1 MHLDVLT
8 LVAMGSFVAA
18 CAGAVLLIA
27 WSQNRKTSALALW
40 GLANIVNAS
49 GIASLMLASALGQ
62 PAWSLLGAGLLALA
76 PGLIWKAARSFD
88 AKPAPLIFAF
98 FGVVVIGLASSFP
111 GMRTVAGS
119 LSLAFGAVYLFAAVL
134 ALWIGRKER
143 LKARWPIIILTAL
156 HATVLLIGLYSNLNG
171 SLAPGAIPPIMSLFG
186 LIHFESIIFTL
197 GTAVFI
203 LALVKERSEA
213 VSETA
218 ARIDPLT
225 GIANRAAFMESAG
238 RVVERCRRKNAPVS
252 VIMCDLDWF
261 KAVNDT
267 HGHAVGDAV
276 IQKFSE
282 AATDALWP
290 NDVLGRIGGEEFAIV
305 LSGASIEAAY
315 VRAERIRLSFAESCC
330 FVEGHQVGATVSCG
344 LSMSAN
350 AQHTLS
356 ELLRLSD
363 LALYRAKAEGRNRV
377 QRADQ
382 PKSDGGEAT
391 VIRVA

>member
-18 CAGAVLLIA
+18 CAGTVLLVA
-27 WSQNRKTSALALW
+27 WSQNRNTSVLALW
-40 GLANIVNAS
+40 GLANIVSAS

-62 PAWSLLGAGLLALA
+62 PAWSLLGASLLALA

-88 AKPAPLIFAF
+88 AKPAPVIFAF
-98 FGVVVIGLASSFP
+98 LGAAFVGSASSFP
-111 GMRTVAGS
+111 GMRAVTGS
-119 LSLAFGAVYLFAAVL
+119 LSLAFGVAYLLAAVL
-134 ALWIGRKER
+134 AMWIGRKER
-143 LKARWPIIILTAL
+143 LKARWPMIILMVL

-171 SLAPGAIPPIMSLFG
+171 SLASGGIPPIVSLFG
-186 LIHFESIIFTL
+186 LIHFESIVFTL

-225 GIANRAAFMESAG
+225 GIANRAAFMENAG
-238 RVVERCRRKNAPVS
+238 LVVERCRRQNAPVS

-267 HGHAVGDAV
+267 YGHAIGDAV

-282 AATDALWP
+282 TATDALWP

-305 LSGASIEAAY
+305 LPGASIEAAH
-315 VRAERIRLSFAESCC
+315 VRAERIRISFAESCY
-330 FVEGHQVGATVSCG
+330 FVEGHHVGATVSCG
-344 LSMSAN
+344 LSMSAK
-350 AQHTLS
+350 AEHSLS

-363 LALYRAKAEGRNRV
+363 LALYRAKAEGRNRI

-382 PKSDGGEAT
+382 PKSGTET
-391 VIRVA
+391 SIIRVA